1 MELTE
6 KLREVIDEQEKEV
19 ERAIIGRGKYRF
31 KEEYQSLQVAEN
43 KWFKMT
49 TDQRQTHLR
58 KVLTMP
64 VKNSQ
69 PMPGSLE
76 MSVDVQSVSELVNI
90 PLPCFEGIWKKAT
103 TLLNTSHA
111 VSLAPGASR

>member
-1 MELTE
+1 MALF
-6 KLREVIDEQEKEV
+6 
-19 ERAIIGRGKYRF
+19 RAIIGRGKYRF
-31 KEEYQSLQVAEN
+31 KEVSYQSLQVAEN

-90 PLPCFEGIWKKAT
+90 PLPCFEGIWKEGNYIT
-103 TLLNTSHA
+103 EYITCCFLSTWGIQMR
-111 VSLAPGASR
+111 PEW